1 MKSIAACVAVV
12 ALFCGAVQ
20 STARVAEAAPSLDVE
35 LFKHAPAGT
44 WAAFCVDLKALNAY
58 PMGEFVPSLP
68 TAPALQN
75 VRAFTRFF
83 LGLEPSQGL
92 SAPRKVSYIAR
103 FEGIPRQQIDADLAK
118 HGTKGDVE
126 GRQVYAMADGGT
138 CSLVDDST
146 VVGGNTAEVLAA
158 ALDAWKSPVP
168 MEAELSRLLSSVAGD
183 TIVAAASFPAR
194 LQDLLPPEATGRV
207 PPFLAGT
214 RGGVLGVSL
223 ADGLRA
229 RGKLVLGSP
238 EEAQQALAAAMTS
251 LLAMKAMSADAA
263 SATREGPPPDP
274 LLMLLFDKLRLS
286 ADGTELRVQLALT
299 RQELEPILVMF
310 SNAKEQAAKVAGTD
324 KLHNIFLGLF
334 RYADAHNG
342 QYPPDLPALVDG
354 NYLDSADWLLDP
366 SDTQPVPVG
375 QRGVK
380 CSYEYVGPTPKS
392 TPRDT
397 MVAYS
402 RKGIYPE
409 RRNVLYADGEIRW
422 VSEAELH
429 DPNGSA
435 RTSLA
440 VSYKGLVAAWG
451 GEPTA
456 EQSARLKKFYE
467 VKE

>member
-1 MKSIAACVAVV
+1 
-12 ALFCGAVQ
+12 
-20 STARVAEAAPSLDVE
+20 
-35 LFKHAPAGT
+35 
-44 WAAFCVDLKALNAY
+44 
-58 PMGEFVPSLP
+58 
-68 TAPALQN
+68 
-75 VRAFTRFF
+75 
-83 LGLEPSQGL
+83 
-92 SAPRKVSYIAR
+92 
-103 FEGIPRQQIDADLAK
+103 
-118 HGTKGDVE
+118 
-126 GRQVYAMADGGT
+126 
-138 CSLVDDST
+138 
-146 VVGGNTAEVLAA
+146 
-158 ALDAWKSPVP
+158 
-168 MEAELSRLLSSVAGD
+168 
-183 TIVAAASFPAR
+183 
-194 LQDLLPPEATGRV
+194 
-207 PPFLAGT
+207 
-214 RGGVLGVSL
+214 
-223 ADGLRA
+223 
-229 RGKLVLGSP
+229 
-238 EEAQQALAAAMTS
+238 
-251 LLAMKAMSADAA
+251 
-263 SATREGPPPDP
+263 
-274 LLMLLFDKLRLS
+274 
-286 ADGTELRVQLALT
+286 
-299 RQELEPILVMF
+299 
-310 SNAKEQAAKVAGTD
+310 
-324 KLHNIFLGLF
+324 LGLF